1 MKTFLCSDTHFSHQK
16 IIEYCSRPF
25 ATVEEMDAALI
36 ANWNAVVSPED
47 RVVFLGD
54 FSMRGQH
61 FLKLRELNFA
71 TLIFVYGNHDRW
83 KDLDRYLNNELSDLK
98 SKIHIEKEII
108 LTLGGKNLHCVH
120 QPILGSDELPVL
132 CGHVHSSWTF
142 APPGT
147 LIQEHSRGREH
158 LSRVTKTPILNVGV
172 DCHGYTPISEETVL
186 SYFKDY

>member
-1 MKTFLCSDTHFSHQK
+1 MKTYLTADLHINHFNV
-16 IIEYCSRPF
+16 IGYCNRPF
-25 ATVEEMDAALI
+25 ASVEEMDAALI
-36 ANWNAVVSPED
+36 ANWNAVVSQED

-71 TLIFVYGNHDRW
+71 TLVFVYGNHDRL
-83 KDLDRYLNNELSDLK
+83 KDLDRYLENELADLK
-98 SKIHIEKEII
+98 PKIHIEKEII
-108 LTLGGKNLHCVH
+108 LTLGGKDFHCVH
-120 QPILGSDELPVL
+120 QPILGSDELLVL
-132 CGHVHSSWTF
+132 CGHVHSSWAF
-142 APPGT
+142 CPPGT

-158 LSRVTKTPILNVGV
+158 LSKVTKTPILNVGV